1 MIVIEYGNRTIVSS
15 FILLG
20 LSDSPYLQAIYF
32 LIFLVMYIITLSGNI
47 LLIVVVRI
55 DIQMHTP
62 MYFLLSNLSFIDICF
77 SSTIVPKI
85 LVNTVSK
92 DKSISLLG
100 CASQMFAALVLGVTE
115 CIILAV
121 MAYDR
126 YAAICKPLHYNI
138 IMNRR
143 FCISLAAACWGVGF
157 INATIHVILTFKL
170 PYCRSH
176 QVNHFFCEVPP
187 FLKLSCRD
195 TRFNELAMYISA
207 CIIVVFAFFLILV
220 SYSYI
225 IATILKINSSQGRHK
240 AFSTC
245 ASHLTVVWLYYG
257 TLMFMYLRPH
267 SRYSPEM
274 DKTVPILYTAV
285 TPMLNPIIYSMRNK
299 DVKRT
304 IKIKLVQQ
312 TNF

>member
-1 MIVIEYGNRTIVSS
+1 MEYGNHTIVSS

-47 LLIVVVRI
+47 LLIVMVRI

-62 MYFLLSNLSFIDICF
+62 MYFFLSNLSFIDICF

-100 CASQMFAALVLGVTE
+100 CASQMFATLVLGVTE

-126 YAAICKPLHYNI
+126 YAAICKPLHYNT
-138 IMNRR
+138 IMNKSV
-143 FCISLAAACWGVGF
+143 CISLAAACWGVGF

-195 TRFNELAMYISA
+195 TQFNELAMYISA

-225 IATILKINSSQGRHK
+225 IATILKINSSQGWHK

-257 TLMFMYLRPH
+257 TIMFMYLRPH